1 MERNKVNKLPIDYA
15 LDKELVSLIAEAN
28 LKYGEYKSN
37 LKNSQFDSRFFLDS
51 IILSESLK
59 STQIEGTQISQDDM
73 YYLKYMP
80 KTDETHEIQ
89 NLKDVIE
96 YSKKYLKSNNKSQ
109 KSIQRLKIMEKSN
122 SGFDVA
128 EKDLELRG
136 PGDFFGIRQSGM
148 PEFKLANLLTD
159 INVLKQAQIA
169 AKEVISK
176 DRYLKS
182 EENQK
187 LKKVL
192 YSKFKEQLT
201 NITT

>member
-96 YSKKYLKSNNKSQ
+96 YSKKYLKKTHLIQKNYKQPKTKNNK
-109 KSIQRLKIMEKSN
+109 
-122 SGFDVA
+122 
-128 EKDLELRG
+128 
-136 PGDFFGIRQSGM
+136 P
-148 PEFKLANLLTD
+148 P
-159 INVLKQAQIA
+159 INKHKNTIP
-169 AKEVISK
+169 I
-176 DRYLKS
+176 
-182 EENQK
+182 
-187 LKKVL
+187 KKAP
-192 YSKFKEQLT
+192 
-201 NITT
+201 